1 MILKVDLIKE
11 LYEVELKRP
20 KLLQLSQYNSY
31 INDVQ

>member
-11 LYEVELKRP
+11 LYEVELKWP